1 MVPFARRV
9 RTIRLCSLDARGLGP
24 IQATLLKASNKL
36 LLSCLGKA
44 RPWAKKLSWQT
55 QGGRVRS
62 LAFLSILRGRC
73 PLVPDVRPSKF
84 CYAKMVFRSLL
95 KRKVQ
100 LDSAIYPI
108 VKCLRVLIAAFERQV
123 KALDWHLN

>member
-9 RTIRLCSLDARGLGP
+9 RTIRMCSLDARGLGP

-36 LLSCLGKA
+36 LRLCLGKA

-55 QGGRVRS
+55 HGGWVRS
-62 LAFLSILRGRC
+62 LAFLSIPRGRC

-84 CYAKMVFRSLL
+84 CYAKMVFQQPAKKESRVRL
-95 KRKVQ
+95 RRIPHYEMFAYI
-100 LDSAIYPI
+100 DSR
-108 VKCLRVLIAAFERQV
+108 L
-123 KALDWHLN
+123 